1 MSNEVSIQTP
11 PQSAID
17 LHDPKLYLNRELSWL
32 EFNSRVLEE
41 AEDQSLPLLERV
53 KFLAIFFSNL
63 DEFFMVRISGLR
75 EQVTS
80 GVVDS
85 APDGMAPSDQINAV
99 REKLL
104 KQLAR
109 VNKCWEKD
117 LFDKLQDANIR
128 LFTYD
133 QLSKEQRETLRLYF
147 SQEIFPA
154 LTPLAFD
161 PSHPFPHISNLTL
174 NLAVV
179 AQDPEHGECFARVK
193 VPNNFPRLMRIPQ
206 AEAPKKQKKDQNL
219 EETLSYNYVWLED
232 IITANL
238 DLLFPGLT
246 IQASYP
252 FRITRDADLAIEED
266 EAADLLST
274 IEEQVDMRHFGSVV
288 RMELDQHTPD
298 HIRNI
303 LVRNLKLA
311 PYQVFTYNFP
321 LGLSNL
327 MELQQIDTPELKFPP
342 FLHSIPDR
350 LATRESMFSAIAQ
363 EDQLLFHPYD
373 NFLPVVDFVREAAN
387 DPHVLAI
394 KQTLYRVGS
403 NSAIVEALMEARGKR
418 ETSRGTLRITSPIR

>member
-1 MSNEVSIQTP
+1 MPE
-11 PQSAID
+11 ID
-17 LHDPKLYLNRELSWL
+17 LQDPKLYLNRELSWL

-41 AEDQSLPLLERV
+41 AEDQTQPLLERA

-75 EQVTS
+75 EQVMS
-80 GVVDS
+80 GILES
-85 APDGMAPSDQINAV
+85 APDGMAPSEQLSAV
-99 REKLL
+99 RQKLL
-104 KQLAR
+104 GQLAR
-109 VNKCWEKD
+109 VSKCWGKD
-117 LFDKLQDANIR
+117 LFDKLHDANICI
-128 LFTYD
+128 FTYE
-133 QLSKEQRETLRLYF
+133 QLTSAQRDTLRQYF

-179 AQDPEHGECFARVK
+179 AHDPERGECFARVK
-193 VPNNFPRLMRIPQ
+193 VPNNFPRLIKIPDH
-206 AEAPKKQKKDQNL
+206 ETPTKKQKGKNPTPL
-219 EETLSYNYVWLED
+219 NGYHFVWLED

-246 IQASYP
+246 IQASYL

-274 IEEQVDMRHFGSVV
+274 IEEQVDLRHFGSVV

-303 LVRNLKLA
+303 LVRNLNLA
-311 PYQVFTYNFP
+311 PYQVFTYQFP

-327 MELQQIDTPELKFPP
+327 MELLQIDEPELKFLPY
-342 FLHSIPDR
+342 LHSIPER
-350 LATRESMFSAIAQ
+350 LANRDNIFSAIQQ
-363 EDQLLFHPYD
+363 EDHLLFHPYD
-373 NFLPVVDFVREAAN
+373 NFLPIVDFVRACMVQFITFKINFGAAQMLCCGLG
-387 DPHVLAI
+387 VI
-394 KQTLYRVGS
+394 KRGGTS
-403 NSAIVEALMEARGKR
+403 NIIFRKAVKFFPKFIV
-418 ETSRGTLRITSPIR
+418 ITCIMPRFFNF